1 MDILVKQYEQLRLQ
15 AYKCPAG
22 IWTIGWGTTKY
33 PNWKDVGEGDTI
45 TKEYADALLSDYL
58 IKNVQPVITRMNKP
72 FTLNQKRALTSLI
85 YNVGE
90 PAFVKSKLYKAIMKD
105 DWVNIF
111 KEWNFGASQEK
122 GLAKRRAH
130 ELFLYLADLK

>member
-1 MDILVKQYEQLRLQ
+1 MDLLTKLYEQLRLK

-22 IWTIGWGTTKY
+22 IWTIGWGITKY
-33 PNWKDVGEGDTI
+33 PNGKAVEEGDVI
-45 TKEYADALLSDYL
+45 TKEYADALLADYL

-72 FTLNQKRALTSLI
+72 FTLNQKRALASLI

-90 PAFVKSKLYKAIMKD
+90 PAFTKSKLYKAIMVD
-105 DWVNIF
+105 DWATIF
-111 KEWNFGASQEK
+111 KEWDFGVKQFK

>member
-1 MDILVKQYEQLRLQ
+1 MDTLIKIYEGLRLQ

-22 IWTIGWGTTKY
+22 IWTIGYGNTTYSNGEFVK
-33 PNWKDVGEGDTI
+33 EGDII
-45 TKEYADALLSDYL
+45 TKEYAEALLTDYL
-58 IKNVQPVITRMNKP
+58 IKNIYPVISSLKKD
-72 FTLNQKRALTSLI
+72 FTLNQKRALASLL
-85 YNVGE
+85 YNIGE
-90 PAFVKSKLYKAIMKD
+90 SSFNKSKLKKAILKD
-105 DWVNIF
+105 DWTNIF